1 MTTIYEATVEDF
13 ETIRSIAHTTWPV
26 TYGEILSKEQLDYML
41 DKMYS
46 DAALMDNLNKGHHF
60 LLAKE
65 DSVCLGFASFEH
77 HYLNEKCTRLH
88 KIYLLP
94 ETQGKGLGKLLLE
107 RIVVLAKENH
117 SDRIS
122 LNVNR
127 FNKACAFYKKMGFE
141 VVGQEDLDIGN
152 GYLME
157 DYKMELKILF
167 FSPS

>member
-1 MTTIYEATVEDF
+1 MITISEATVADF
-13 ETIRSIAHTTWPV
+13 ETIRTIAHKTWPI
-26 TYGEILSKEQLDYML
+26 TYGEILSKAQLDYML
-41 DKMYS
+41 EKMYS
-46 DAALMDNLNKGHHF
+46 DAALLDNLNKGHHF
-60 LLAKE
+60 ILVKE

-94 ETQGKGLGKLLLE
+94 ETQGKGLGKMLLE
-107 RIVVLAKENH
+107 RIIALAKENQ

-127 FNKACAFYKKMGFE
+127 FNKACAFYQKMGFE
-141 VVGQEDLDIGN
+141 IVAQEDLEIGN

-157 DYKMELKILF
+157 DYKMQKKI
-167 FSPS
+167 

>member
-1 MTTIYEATVEDF
+1 MITISEATVADF

-46 DAALMDNLNKGHHF
+46 DATLLENLNKGHHF
-60 LLAKE
+60 ILIND

-77 HYLNEKCTRLH
+77 RYLNEKCTRLH

-94 ETQGKGLGKLLLE
+94 ETQGKGMGKMLLE
-107 RIVVLAKENH
+107 QIMALAKENQ
-117 SDRIS
+117 SEIIS

-127 FNKACAFYKKMGFE
+127 FNKAYAFYKKMGFE
-141 VVGQEDLDIGN
+141 VVAEEDLAIGN

-157 DYKMELKILF
+157 DYKMELKI
-167 FSPS
+167 

>member
-1 MTTIYEATVEDF
+1 MITISEATIADF

-46 DAALMDNLNKGHHF
+46 DATLLENLNKGHHF
-60 LLAKE
+60 ILINK

-77 HYLNEKCTRLH
+77 RYLNEKCTRLH

-94 ETQGKGLGKLLLE
+94 ETQGKGMGKMLLE
-107 RIVVLAKENH
+107 QITALAKENQ
-117 SDRIS
+117 SEIIS

-127 FNKACAFYKKMGFE
+127 FNKAHAFYKKMGFQ
-141 VVGQEDLDIGN
+141 VVAEEDLAIGN

-157 DYKMELKILF
+157 DYKMELKI
-167 FSPS
+167 

>member
-1 MTTIYEATVEDF
+1 MKTISEATVEDF

-26 TYGEILSKEQLDYML
+26 AYGEILSKAQLDYML

-46 DAALMDNLNKGHHF
+46 DTALLDNLSKGHHF

-65 DSVCLGFASFEH
+65 DSVCLGFAAFEH
-77 HYLNEKCTRLH
+77 HYLNANCTRLH

-94 ETQGKGLGKLLLE
+94 ESQGKGLGKMLLE
-107 RIVVLAKENH
+107 RVVDLAKENH

-127 FNKACAFYKKMGFE
+127 FNKAFAFYKKMGFE
-141 VVGQEDLDIGN
+141 VVAEEDLAIGN

-157 DYKMELKILF
+157 DYRMEKKI
-167 FSPS
+167 

>member
-1 MTTIYEATVEDF
+1 MITISEATVADF

-46 DAALMDNLNKGHHF
+46 DATLLENLNKGHHF
-60 LLAKE
+60 ILIND

-77 HYLNEKCTRLH
+77 RYLNEKCTRLH

-94 ETQGKGLGKLLLE
+94 ETQGKGMGKMLLE
-107 RIVVLAKENH
+107 QITALAKENQ
-117 SDRIS
+117 SEIIS

-127 FNKACAFYKKMGFE
+127 FNKAYAFYKKMGFQ
-141 VVGQEDLDIGN
+141 VVAEEDLAIGN

-157 DYKMELKILF
+157 DYKMELKI
-167 FSPS
+167 

>member
-1 MTTIYEATVEDF
+1 MKTISEATVEDF

-26 TYGEILSKEQLDYML
+26 AYGEILSKAQLDYML

-46 DAALMDNLNKGHHF
+46 DTALLDNLSKGHHF
-60 LLAKE
+60 ILANE
-65 DSVCLGFASFEH
+65 DSVCLGFAAFEH

-94 ETQGKGLGKLLLE
+94 ETQGKGLGKIVLE
-107 RIVVLAKENH
+107 RIVALAKENH

-127 FNKACAFYKKMGFE
+127 FNKAFAFYKKMGFE
-141 VVGQEDLDIGN
+141 VVAEEDLAIGN

-157 DYKMELKILF
+157 DYRMEKKI
-167 FSPS
+167 